1 MATAYNVFL
10 NLATANTIR
19 ATNQWEITAS
29 SGDPEIDAVL
39 KEGVT
44 FVQGF
49 VIPKRTVNYA
59 NVSYKGYEA
68 TNLVPTNIDM
78 TKDFAFDVI
87 DDMNGSLRR
96 AFMKWQNNVMNFAIE
111 DGSVFEGDRGVNP
124 KSLIRLQ
131 LFDKDN
137 KTVIQTYK
145 FYNVHIKEVGE
156 VNLDYGSG
164 DVSKFNVQAVCTYW
178 EFEENKKGSI
188 MNLK

>member
-1 MATAYNVFL
+1 MATAYQTFL
-10 NLATANTIR
+10 NLATSNTIR
-19 ATNQWEITAS
+19 ATNQWEIMAT
-29 SGDPEIDAVL
+29 SGDSEIDNVL

-59 NVSYKGYEA
+59 SVSYKGYEA

-96 AFMKWQNNVMNFAIE
+96 AFMKWQNNVMNFYIVG
-111 DGSVFEGDRGVNP
+111 GSFFEGARGVTL

-131 LFDKDN
+131 LFELW
-137 KTVIQTYK
+137 
-145 FYNVHIKEVGE
+145 F
-156 VNLDYGSG
+156 
-164 DVSKFNVQAVCTYW
+164 W
-178 EFEENKKGSI
+178 
-188 MNLK
+188 